1 MLILRG
7 AALAAVL
14 TFAPVWAGQ
23 SALARRASAPQVFG
37 TAGKE
42 QMVLQPGVE
51 AEVFRHVGSGVLTHM
66 WFGGAFKD
74 YGRTRV
80 RVYVDGESA
89 ASIDMELMLGH
100 GIGFQDEA
108 APWGVERIGKTGS
121 PSGIYN
127 TYRIPFGNGVRVTAQ
142 RVNGE
147 KETPPFWW
155 IIRGVDQLPLDIG
168 GIRLPESARLRLHK
182 VERHVAKPLEEF
194 AIYDTSKSGLLYMV
208 TVAGRSAN
216 FCFLEGVVRAYIGHA
231 ETPLLLSSGMEDYF
245 LGTYYF
251 NKGRYYTPVAGL
263 THIVPDQEFS
273 AYRFHETDPVPF
285 DKGLRLTLRN
295 GEESHGNAY
304 GPPPGP
310 KETEFT
316 TYVWAYEW

>member
-1 MLILRG
+1 MSLIPCL
-7 AALAAVL
+7 AAAAAVL
-14 TFAPVWAGQ
+14 FTGWAAGAPP
-23 SALARRASAPQVFG
+23 ALRSSGAASAFG

-42 QMVLQPGVE
+42 QMVLRPSVE
-51 AEVFRHVGSGVLTHM
+51 AELFRREGSGVLTHM
-66 WFGGAFKD
+66 WFGGAFQD
-74 YGRTRV
+74 YGRTRI
-80 RVYVDGESA
+80 RVYVDGESV
-89 ASIDMELMLGH
+89 ASIDMELMLGI

-127 TYRIPFGNGVRVTAQ
+127 TYRIPFGKGVRVTAQ
-142 RVNGE
+142 RVNAE
-147 KETPPFWW
+147 KGTPPFWW
-155 IIRGVDQLPLDIG
+155 IIRGVTRLPLDIG
-168 GIRLPESARLRLHK
+168 GIRLPENARLRLHK
-182 VERHVAKPLEEF
+182 VERHVAQPLEEF

-208 TVAGRSAN
+208 TVAGKSTN
-216 FCFLEGVVRAYIGHA
+216 FCFLEGVVRAYIDHA

-285 DKGLRLTLRN
+285 ENGLRLTLRN
-295 GEESHGNAY
+295 GEQLHGYTY